1 MITAYSCDIHNDK
14 TLAYTSALSVAV
26 MDSLCAET
34 RFMSS
39 CAENRIFNIFSSLTH
54 LTKYYPNFD
63 EWFLK
68 TALPGFLIGERNIF
82 AEYDGDKPLGLV
94 IAKRSVFERK
104 ICTVWVSDECQGQRL
119 GFDLMKSAISWLNCT
134 HPIITVN
141 ENVVSNLRP
150 TLERLQFIETDRR
163 LSCYKLNK
171 IEHIFNGKHRG
182 HWAH

>member
-1 MITAYSCDIHNDK
+1 MITAHSCDIHNDK
-14 TLAYTSALSVAV
+14 TLAYTSALSVAAIDFSGAYTRV
-26 MDSLCAET
+26 M
-34 RFMSS
+34 RSS
-39 CAENRIFNIFSSLTH
+39 DENRIFNIFSSLTH
-54 LTKYYPNFD
+54 LAKYYPYFD

-68 TALPGFLIGERNIF
+68 TTLPGFLNGERNIF

-94 IAKRSVFERK
+94 IAKRTVFERK
-104 ICTVWVSDECQGQRL
+104 ICTVWVSDECQGMRL
-119 GFDLMKSAISWLNCT
+119 GLDLMKSAMSWLNCT

-182 HWAH
+182 HLAH